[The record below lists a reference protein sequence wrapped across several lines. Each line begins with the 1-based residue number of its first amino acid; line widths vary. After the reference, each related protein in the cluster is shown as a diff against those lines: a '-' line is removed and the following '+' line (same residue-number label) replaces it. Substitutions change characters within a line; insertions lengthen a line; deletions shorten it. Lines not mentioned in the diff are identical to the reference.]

1 MDPTVFSRSQ
11 PVRAECHGAPVYG
24 FGDTFIYGVS
34 PDFQPGVQ
42 FQDGNTRPK
51 TKIHPKKSWEIRE
64 NKMGATPPRMPRSPL
79 MDEQPFLSIHLI
91 DGDPE
96 TYWCSRG
103 QIQPDV
109 EPVWIRI
116 DLACETRANAV
127 VLVPRNDNVGWPE
140 ELTINVSQDAWHW
153 ETVYENLHAV
163 PPATPTPQAFAFTPR
178 PVKQVWIIGKRFPQ
192 RVDHFN
198 RCFSLAEVQVIDDQG
213 ENVALASRGAGV
225 TVSSTNYGYG
235 DERLLHENL
244 WAVHYDLGLKWVR
257 IGYWDDVLN
266 WHHVEREKGK
276 YVIDP
281 RADECVTE
289 TISNGV
295 EIVLCLAYTNRLY
308 APDFPRKRPKTMWEF
323 HDSLPHAPTESPE
336 LLEGYKNYVR
346 FMVRHFRDRI
356 TYYELYNETDS
367 YAYRPD
373 RPLADGYREYCQLV
387 REVVPIIRSEHPT
400 AKIVLGSPG
409 QLAQVFFDTC
419 LEEGIGPLV
428 DVLAWHPFYQAD
440 PETPAYRRYVADV
453 QALKQRA
460 RAHGFQGTCM
470 GTELTW
476 SAPYPQAIPE
486 ERRPLVVSEL
496 LKAKYLARLMIT
508 HAWLDMPAFWN
519 ETWQDQLIDWDVG
532 LFRNT
537 FSADP
542 LNPMQPQPAYYVLR
556 TLSTVF
562 EEAAPTDLA
571 VEVRHTEK
579 EVDVFSFTLPDGT
592 LLVALWAA
600 GTGGDQFP
608 DIRADVVLP
617 GLQCER
623 AAGIDTL
630 NGVEQELE
638 VSIQGADTTLTG
650 MLIKDYPVVLRLDN
664 GRRSGVT
671 P

>member
-1 MDPTVFSRSQ
+1 V
-11 PVRAECHGAPVYG
+11 PVYG
-24 FGDTFIYGVS
+24 FGDTFLYGVS
-34 PDFQPGVQ
+34 PDLQPGAQ
-42 FQDGNTRPK
+42 LQDGNTHPK
-51 TKIHPKKSWEIRE
+51 TKIRPKKSWEIRE
-64 NKMGATPPRMPRSPL
+64 NKMGATPPRMPRSQM

-116 DLACETRANAV
+116 DLACETRIRAV
-127 VLVPRNDNVGWPE
+127 VLVPRKDNVGWPE
-140 ELTINVSQDAWHW
+140 DLTIKVSRDAWHW
-153 ETVYENLHAV
+153 RTVYRNRQYT
-163 PPATPTPQAFAFTPR
+163 PPEEPAPQTFAFAPR
-178 PVKQVWIIGKRFPQ
+178 AVKQIWIIGWRFPKQ
-192 RVDHFN
+192 VDHFF
-198 RCFSLAEVQVIDDQG
+198 RCFSLAEVEVIDEQG

-235 DERLLHENL
+235 DERILHENL

-257 IGYWDDVLN
+257 IGYWDDVVN
-266 WHHVEREKGK
+266 WHHVEREKGV
-276 YVIDP
+276 YAIDA
-281 RADECVTE
+281 RADDIVTE
-289 TISNGV
+289 TVRNGV
-295 EIVLCLAYTNRLY
+295 EIVLCLAYSNRLY
-308 APDFPRKRPKTMWEF
+308 APGYERKRPKTMWNF
-323 HDSLPHAPTESPE
+323 HDVHPPPPTDNPE
-336 LLEGYKNYVR
+336 MLEGYKNYVR

-387 REVVPIIRSEHPT
+387 REVVPIIRAEQPT
-400 AKIVLGSPG
+400 AKIVIGSPG
-409 QLAQVFFDTC
+409 QLAPLFFTTC

-440 PETPAYRRYVADV
+440 PESPAYRRYVADV
-453 QALKQRA
+453 QALKEQA
-460 RAHGFQGTCM
+460 RAHGFRGSCM
-470 GTELTW
+470 GTEFTW
-476 SAPYPQAIPE
+476 SAPYPQAVPE

-496 LKAKYLARLMIT
+496 VKAKYLARLMIT

-537 FSADP
+537 FSSDP

-556 TLSTVF
+556 TLCTVF
-562 EEAAPTDLA
+562 EEAHPADLT
-571 VEVRHTEK
+571 VRVRRARR
-579 EVDVFSFTLPDGT
+579 EVDVFTFHRPDGGA
-592 LLVALWAA
+592 LVALWAA
-600 GTGGDQFP
+600 GTGRDRFP

-617 GLQCER
+617 GIRCER
-623 AAGIDTL
+623 ATGIDTL
-630 NGVEQELE
+630 NGTEQELD
-638 VSIQGADTTLTG
+638 VATDGKNTL
-650 MLIKDYPVVLRLDN
+650 MANLRIKDYPVILRLDN
-664 GRRSGVT
+664 VKRREH